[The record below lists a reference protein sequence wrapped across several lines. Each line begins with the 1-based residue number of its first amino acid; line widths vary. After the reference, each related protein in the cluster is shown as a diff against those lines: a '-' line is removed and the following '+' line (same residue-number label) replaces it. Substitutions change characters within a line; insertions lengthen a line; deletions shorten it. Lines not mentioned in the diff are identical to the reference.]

1 MISLEINI
9 EELRKNKNFEEVA
22 ELTERLLDEVERFEN
37 VTSGELI
44 RIMAEKLEEAGYPLK
59 EIREK
64 IDERMHGKVSRQH
77 ISQSLDER
85 FKNPK
90 KVAAGRATREAHK
103 QQQPK
108 LQQQQ
113 QQTNVGAGGMMSTV
127 MVEPEFD
134 DNDNNDN
141 DDTEADVPDT
151 EYLERKNL
159 EPPFGTDDGAKLT
172 VVRIEKMDESMLKR
186 LVDATSWSKTHTYL
200 LIHPKTGKV
209 EQMYSDVFY
218 EKRFMQQKT
227 EP

>member
-22 ELTERLLDEVERFEN
+22 ELTERLLDEVEKFEN

-44 RIMAEKLEEAGYPLK
+44 RIMAEKLEDAGYPLK

-103 QQQPK
+103 QQQ
-108 LQQQQ
+108 QQ

-134 DNDNNDN
+134 NDNNDN
-141 DDTEADVPDT
+141 DNDNDDDTEADVPDT
-151 EYLERKNL
+151 EYMERKNL

-172 VVRIEKMDESMLKR
+172 VVRIEKMDESMIKR
-186 LVDATSWSKTHTYL
+186 LADATSWSKTHTYL

-218 EKRFMQQKT
+218 EKRFMQQKM
-227 EP
+227 EQ